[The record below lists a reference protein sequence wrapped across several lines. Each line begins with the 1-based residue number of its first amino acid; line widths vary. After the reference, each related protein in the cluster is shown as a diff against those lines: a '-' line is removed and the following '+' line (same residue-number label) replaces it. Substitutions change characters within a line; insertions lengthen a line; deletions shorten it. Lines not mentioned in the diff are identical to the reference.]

1 MKLLLLASLALL
13 TLPSP
18 AFSSPLPST
27 PPLNETQMALTD
39 NTFTEDEFKAAVAAN
54 PALRDVAI
62 ASVRHLGV
70 TPYTQAEFDAAL
82 GTKIGEKTS
91 ELYTGLDNDIFAAS
105 GVAKEGT
112 EKTYDYAKRVIGGLK
127 TAPTTL
133 QTKIAELERV
143 IATGSGDA
151 TMKAQLEALQGKEAE
166 YQQQLT
172 DAQTKLFQKD
182 VLLDVR
188 EGLREL
194 KYDPTVKES
203 VRKVLVDNASAT
215 IVGMA
220 KTQKNADTSEQI
232 VYVKDGKTLLTD
244 KNVPADAA
252 YILRD
257 MLKDVL
263 DAGHKGAGGGAG
275 GAGDP
280 PVHDDKGNVQ
290 VPATRPAT
298 VKTRGDVNDW
308 LLGLGVKKNTKEFDD
323 AYRTHSQGL
332 PLR

>member
-1 MKLLLLASLALL
+1 
-13 TLPSP
+13 
-18 AFSSPLPST
+18 
-27 PPLNETQMALTD
+27 MALTD

-70 TPYTQAEFDAAL
+70 TPYTPAEFEAAL

-91 ELYTGLDNDIFAAS
+91 ELYTGLDNDIFSAS

-127 TAPTTL
+127 TAPTAL

-151 TMKAQLEALQGKEAE
+151 TMKAQLEALQTKETEYQSKLTEAE
-166 YQQQLT
+166 E
-172 DAQTKLFQKD
+172 KLFKKD
-182 VLLDVR
+182 VMLDVR
-188 EGLREL
+188 DGQREL

-203 VRKVLVDNASAT
+203 VRKVLVDNATAT
-215 IVGMA
+215 IIGMA
-220 KTQKNADTSEQI
+220 KVQKNADGSEQI
-232 VYVKDGKTLLTD
+232 VYVENGKTKLNG
-244 KNVPADAA
+244 NVPADAA
-252 YILRD
+252 FLLKD

-263 DAGHKGAGGGAG
+263 DTGHQGKGGGAG
-275 GAGDP
+275 DAGDP
-280 PVHDDKGNVQ
+280 PVDDKGNVQ

-298 VKTRGDVNDW
+298 VKSRADVNDW
-308 LLGLGVKKNTKEFDD
+308 LLGLGVKKGTKEFDD
-323 AYRTHSQGL
+323 AYRTHSTGL

>member
-1 MKLLLLASLALL
+1 
-13 TLPSP
+13 
-18 AFSSPLPST
+18 
-27 PPLNETQMALTD
+27 MALTD

-70 TPYTQAEFDAAL
+70 TPYTQAEFEAAL

-91 ELYTGLDNDIFAAS
+91 ELYTGLDNDIFGAS
-105 GVAKEGT
+105 GIAKEGT

-151 TMKAQLEALQGKEAE
+151 TMKAQLEALQAKETE
-166 YQQQLT
+166 YQTKLT
-172 DAQTKLFQKD
+172 DAEEKLFKKD
-182 VLLDVR
+182 VMLDVR
-188 EGLREL
+188 DGQREL

-203 VRKVLVDNASAT
+203 VRKVLVDNATAT
-215 IVGMA
+215 IISMA
-220 KTQKNADTSEQI
+220 KVQKNADGSEQI
-232 VYVKDGKTLLTD
+232 VYVENGKTKLNG
-244 KNVPADAA
+244 NVPADAA
-252 YILRD
+252 YLLKD

-263 DAGHKGAGGGAG
+263 DTGHQGKGGGAG
-275 GAGDP
+275 DAGDP
-280 PVHDDKGNVQ
+280 PVDANGNVQ

-298 VKTRGDVNDW
+298 VKTKADVNDW

-323 AYRTHSQGL
+323 AYRTHSTGL